1 MFLLKQNLKFEM
13 MAIKE
18 EHPNAKFF
26 EKSNVVMTNIYH
38 SSNLANLYR
47 QIIIVM
53 FFLYKNITRIY
64 QCLFDLHIFIISL
77 IIV

>member
-26 EKSNVVMTNIYH
+26 EKSNVVMTDIYH
-38 SSNLANLYR
+38 SFNLANLYR

-53 FFLYKNITRIY
+53 FF
-64 QCLFDLHIFIISL
+64 FM
-77 IIV
+77 

>member
-26 EKSNVVMTNIYH
+26 EKSNVVMTDIYH
-38 SSNLANLYR
+38 SFNLANLYR
-47 QIIIVM
+47 RIYIVM
-53 FFLYKNITRIY
+53 ICFM
-64 QCLFDLHIFIISL
+64 
-77 IIV
+77 